1 MHKKLIVWIA
11 VFAIVLLGA
20 APALAQE
27 DGYKETFDDPS
38 LPEWE
43 HSREVVVTGG
53 VLKLTP
59 GSFALRFGDWT
70 DITLTAKLRFSGEGE
85 VLVGYYM
92 REEGRYGVLLREGLV
107 IVEKEQREFHTVLG
121 TAEGAPVQQSTWLT
135 LKLVVSEGQHQVYV
149 DGALQVTATD
159 PEPLEAGAV
168 LLHTMGDVTAEFDD
182 LEVRGRRVEPQPPGA
197 GEQLPEG
204 EQSPEGE
211 RPPEGEPPPAGEPGG
226 EPPAGQA
233 TPPPTSTSE
242 ADQVTGNGLIDE
254 FFASQASNLELATF
268 VINLALA
275 AVCSFILGM
284 VYVHWGASLTN
295 RRKFAANFYLLT
307 ITTTFIILVVRSS
320 IALSLGLVGALS
332 IVRFR
337 TAVKEAEELAYLFF
351 AIGLGIGFGDNQR
364 LITLVALA
372 VGVLIVGLLR
382 LFRRSQADVNLH
394 LTVASHNP
402 GKIEL
407 DQVMDA
413 LRPHT
418 ARLKLLRV
426 DETPETL
433 ETSFLVEFRRIAN
446 LNKARA
452 ALKALSE
459 GVEITF
465 LDNKGIW

>member
-1 MHKKLIVWIA
+1 MYKKLVVWIA
-11 VFAIVLLGA
+11 VFAIALLGA

-53 VLKLTP
+53 ALKLTP
-59 GSFALRFGDWT
+59 GSYALRFGDWA
-70 DITLTAKLRFSGEGE
+70 DITLTARLRFSGEGE

-92 REEGRYGVLLREGLV
+92 RDEGRYGVLLREGLV
-107 IVEKEQREFHTVLG
+107 IVEKEQRESRTVLG
-121 TAEGAPVQQSTWLT
+121 TAEGAPVQQNTWLV
-135 LKLVVSEGQHQVYV
+135 LKVVVSEGQHQVYV
-149 DGALQVTATD
+149 DDAPQVTVTD
-159 PEPLEAGAV
+159 PDPLEAGAV

-182 LEVRGRRVEPQPPGA
+182 LEVRGRRLEPRPPG
-197 GEQLPEG
+197 EPPP
-204 EQSPEGE
+204 PEGE
-211 RPPEGEPPPAGEPGG
+211 RPPEGGQAPEGEAGGG
-226 EPPAGQA
+226 PPAGQA
-233 TPPPTSTSE
+233 TPLPGSTGE
-242 ADQVTGNGLIDE
+242 TDQVTGNGLIDE

-275 AVCSFILGM
+275 VACSFILGM
-284 VYVHWGASLTN
+284 VYIHWGASLTN
-295 RRKFAANFYLLT
+295 RRKFAANFFLLT

-351 AIGLGIGFGDNQR
+351 AIGLGIGLGDNQR

-372 VGVLIVGLLR
+372 VGILIVGLLR

-402 GKIEL
+402 GKIDL

-418 ARLKLLRV
+418 AKLKLLRV
-426 DETPETL
+426 DETAETL

>member
-1 MHKKLIVWIA
+1 MCKKQIVWSVMLAIA
-11 VFAIVLLGA
+11 LLGA

-43 HSREVVVTGG
+43 HSREAVVTGG

-59 GSFALRFGDWT
+59 GSYALRFGDWT
-70 DITLTAKLRFSGEGE
+70 DITLTVKVRYAGKGE
-85 VLVGYYM
+85 VLVGYYV
-92 REEGRYGVLLREGLV
+92 RDEGRYGVLLRDGFV
-107 IVEKEQREFHTVLG
+107 ILEREQRESHTVLG
-121 TAEGAPVQQSTWLT
+121 TAEDAPVEQNTWLT
-135 LKLVVSEGQHQVYV
+135 LKVVVSEGRHQVYV
-149 DGALQVTATD
+149 GDTLQVTATD
-159 PEPLEAGAV
+159 PEPLEAGV
-168 LLHTMGDVTAEFDD
+168 VMLHTMGDVTAEFDE
-182 LEVRGRRVEPQPPGA
+182 LEVRGRRLEPRPPH
-197 GEQLPEG
+197 EG
-204 EQSPEGE
+204 EQPPEGKPPPEGE
-211 RPPEGEPPPAGEPGG
+211 RLEGGVEPPAGEAAP
-226 EPPAGQA
+226 PPADTGETGQ
-233 TPPPTSTSE
+233 T
-242 ADQVTGNGLIDE
+242 TGDSLIDE

-268 VINLALA
+268 VINLILA
-275 AVCSFILGM
+275 VACSYILSL

-351 AIGLGIGFGDNQR
+351 AIGLGIGLGDNQR

-372 VGVLIVGLLR
+372 VGILIIGLLR

-402 GKIEL
+402 GKVEL
-407 DQVMDA
+407 DQVMEA

-418 ARLKLLRV
+418 SKLKLLRV
-426 DETPETL
+426 DETPQAL

>member
-1 MHKKLIVWIA
+1 MYKKLVVWIVA
-11 VFAIVLLGA
+11 FAIALLGV

-59 GSFALRFGDWT
+59 GSYALRFGDWT

-92 REEGRYGVLLREGLV
+92 RDEGRYGVLLRESLV
-107 IVEKEQREFHTVLG
+107 TVEREQRGSRTVLG

-135 LKLVVSEGQHQVYV
+135 LKVVVTGEQHQVYV
-149 DGALQVTATD
+149 DEVLQLTATD

-182 LEVRGRRVEPQPPGA
+182 LEVRGRRVEPRPPG
-197 GEQLPEG
+197 GEQ
-204 EQSPEGE
+204 
-211 RPPEGEPPPAGEPGG
+211 PPEGEPPAEGIPGG

-233 TPPPTSTSE
+233 TPLPSGTGGT
-242 ADQVTGNGLIDE
+242 DQVTGNGLIDE

-275 AVCSFILGM
+275 VACSFILGM

-351 AIGLGIGFGDNQR
+351 AIGLGIGLGDNQR

-372 VGVLIVGLLR
+372 VGILIVGLLR

-418 ARLKLLRV
+418 AKLKLLRV

>member
-1 MHKKLIVWIA
+1 MCKKLVVWAVVLTIA
-11 VFAIVLLGA
+11 LLGT
-20 APALAQE
+20 APVLAQE
-27 DGYKETFDDPS
+27 DGYEETFDDPS

-43 HSREVVVTGG
+43 HSREAVVAGG

-59 GSFALRFGDWT
+59 GSFALRFGDWA
-70 DITLTAKLRFSGEGE
+70 DITLTARLRYSGDGE
-85 VLVGYYM
+85 VLVGYYF
-92 REEGRYGVLLREGLV
+92 RDDGRYGVLLRDGLV
-107 IVEKEQREFHTVLG
+107 VVEKEQQESHTVLG
-121 TAEGAPVQQSTWLT
+121 STESAPVEQNTWLT
-135 LKLVVSEGQHQVYV
+135 LKVVVSEGQHQVYV
-149 DGALQVTATD
+149 DDALQVTATD
-159 PEPLEAGAV
+159 SDPLEAGAV
-168 LLHTMGDVTAEFDD
+168 LLHTRGGATAEFDD
-182 LEVRGRRVEPQPPGA
+182 LEVRGRRVEPQPPA
-197 GEQLPEG
+197 GEQLPGG
-204 EQSPEGE
+204 ELP
-211 RPPEGEPPPAGEPGG
+211 PPEDGPPPGEEPGG
-226 EPPAGQA
+226 GPPAVQA
-233 TPPPTSTSE
+233 TPLPTGTGE
-242 ADQVTGNGLIDE
+242 TDQVTGNSLIDE

-351 AIGLGIGFGDNQR
+351 AIGLGIGLGDNQR

-372 VGVLIVGLLR
+372 VGILIVGLLR

-418 ARLKLLRV
+418 AKLKLLRV
-426 DETPETL
+426 DETAEML
-433 ETSFLVEFRRIAN
+433 ETAFLVEFRRVAN
-446 LNKARA
+446 LNQARA
-452 ALKALSE
+452 ALKTLSE

-465 LDNKGIW
+465 MDNKGIW

>member
-1 MHKKLIVWIA
+1 MCEKLVVWIV
-11 VFAIVLLGA
+11 VFAVALLGA

-27 DGYKETFDDPS
+27 DGYRETFDDPS

-59 GSFALRFGDWT
+59 GSYALRLGDWT
-70 DITLTAKLRFSGEGE
+70 DITLTARLRFSGEGE
-85 VLVGYYM
+85 VLVGYYL
-92 REEGRYGVLLREGLV
+92 RDEGRYGVLLREGLV
-107 IVEKEQREFHTVLG
+107 VLDKERQGVHTVLA
-121 TAEGAPVQQSTWLT
+121 TVEGAPVQQSTWLT
-135 LKLVVSEGQHQVYV
+135 LKVVVSEGQHQVYV
-149 DGALQVTATD
+149 DDALQVTATD
-159 PEPLEAGAV
+159 LDPLEAGAA

-182 LEVRGRRVEPQPPGA
+182 LEVRGRRAEPRP
-197 GEQLPEG
+197 PEG
-204 EQSPEGE
+204 ELPPEE
-211 RPPEGEPPPAGEPGG
+211 PPPSEGEPPPAGEPGG

-233 TPPPTSTSE
+233 TPPPGSAGGT
-242 ADQVTGNGLIDE
+242 DQVTGNGLMDE

-275 AVCSFILGM
+275 VVCSCVLSL
-284 VYVHWGASLTN
+284 VYIHWGASLTN

-351 AIGLGIGFGDNQR
+351 AIGLGIGLGDNQR

-372 VGVLIVGLLR
+372 VGILIVGLLR

-394 LTVASHNP
+394 LTVVSHNP

-407 DQVMDA
+407 DQVMEA

-418 ARLKLLRV
+418 AKLKLLRV
-426 DETPETL
+426 DETPEAL

-446 LNKARA
+446 LNRARA